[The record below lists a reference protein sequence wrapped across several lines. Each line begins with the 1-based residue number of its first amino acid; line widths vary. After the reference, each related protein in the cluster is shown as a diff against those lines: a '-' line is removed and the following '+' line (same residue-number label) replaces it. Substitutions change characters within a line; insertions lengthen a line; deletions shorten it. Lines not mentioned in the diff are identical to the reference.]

1 MLDWDE
7 ALPAMQGQPEGER
20 VDVLLDLVGYV
31 ALAIELLAV
40 AVIAVTMMFAFGAYF
55 LNRWRNTGEAHYQS
69 FRARLGSGLLLG
81 LEILVAADVIRTVA
95 FEPTLQSVAILG
107 LLVVIRTFLSWA
119 LVVEIEERW
128 PWQARHSGDTGD

>member
-1 MLDWDE
+1 MDE
-7 ALPAMQGQPEGER
+7 SALNLVAMQAQPEGER
-20 VDVLLDLVGYV
+20 VDVLLDLVEYV

-40 AVIAVTMMFAFGAYF
+40 AVIAVTMVYAFAVYF
-55 LNRWRNTGEAHYQS
+55 WERRARRDDSHYQS

-95 FEPTLQSVAILG
+95 FEPTLESVAILG

-128 PWQARHSGDTGD
+128 PWQARKPERS

>member
-1 MLDWDE
+1 MHGWDRI
-7 ALPAMQGQPEGER
+7 LVTMQGQPEGER
-20 VDVLLDLVGYV
+20 VDILLDVVEYV

-40 AVIAVTMMFAFGAYF
+40 TVIAVTMVVAFGIYF
-55 LNRWRNTGEAHYQS
+55 WNRWTKPENAHYQS

-95 FEPTLQSVAILG
+95 FEPTLESVAILG

-128 PWQARHSGDTGD
+128 PWQARKRE

>member
-1 MLDWDE
+1 MDGTNLRPVILQ
-7 ALPAMQGQPEGER
+7 ARPEGQR
-20 VDVLLDLVGYV
+20 VDFLLDVVEYV
-31 ALAIELLAV
+31 ALGIELLAV
-40 AVIAVTMMFAFGAYF
+40 AVIVVTMLYAFAVYIRGA
-55 LNRWRNTGEAHYQS
+55 RGPRSASHSQS

-95 FEPTLQSVAILG
+95 FEPTLESVAILG

-128 PWQARHSGDTGD
+128 PWQARKPE

>member
-1 MLDWDE
+1 MYGWERILV
-7 ALPAMQGQPEGER
+7 PMQGQPEGER
-20 VDVLLDLVGYV
+20 VDFLLDVVEYV

-40 AVIAVTMMFAFGAYF
+40 TVIAATMVYAFAIYF
-55 LNRWRNTGEAHYQS
+55 WNRNATSDGGHYQS

-95 FEPTLQSVAILG
+95 FEPTLQSVSILG

-128 PWQARHSGDTGD
+128 PWQARKPE

>member
-1 MLDWDE
+1 MGTDSCDD
-7 ALPAMQGQPEGER
+7 AGATGRGASRYPAGCG
-20 VDVLLDLVGYV
+20 GIC

-40 AVIAVTMMFAFGAYF
+40 TVIATTMVLAFGMYF
-55 LNRWRNTGEAHYQS
+55 WNRWSRADDSHYQS

-95 FEPTLQSVAILG
+95 FEPTLESVAILG

-128 PWQARHSGDTGD
+128 PWQARKPE